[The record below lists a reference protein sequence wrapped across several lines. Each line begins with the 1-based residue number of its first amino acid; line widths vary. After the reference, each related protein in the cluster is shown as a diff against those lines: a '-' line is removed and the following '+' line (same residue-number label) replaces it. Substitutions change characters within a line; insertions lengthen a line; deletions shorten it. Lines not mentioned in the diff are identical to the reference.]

1 MRSATSRTVLAVT
14 VSAGLL
20 IPFELLAQDNRS
32 QVNALQSPSSQPQPL
47 QTVPPWVKRARL
59 LGPAEDGKRVLI
71 TAYLSWQNQ
80 AELKQLLA
88 ELTSPASARYGQF
101 LTPEQFR
108 AQFSPRAQDI
118 DLLQNT
124 LRGLGFTI
132 NYTPDSGLF
141 VRASGT
147 VAQVKQAFHIS
158 QNLYAYRGKTLRA
171 HAEEPTLPAA
181 LQKVVTYIAGL
192 DDAHPLMR
200 PLHVAALEGPAS
212 VNTSAVQPPSY
223 GSTLFP
229 CSNYWGD
236 LHATLIPGLSAY
248 PTDLPWRQCGLT
260 PDQVRQAY
268 GVDRVRET
276 GRGVRVAITD
286 LYASPTIVSD
296 VNSYSARHGLPLLTP
311 ANFRQRLPAGVNV
324 VPPGDPCSSGI
335 WFGEETLDV
344 ESLHSIAPDADILY
358 VAGACDVADE
368 ADGGVGID
376 PIYEVID
383 HHLADI
389 VSNSWLYNGEADV
402 SAGELQ
408 SDNAEFI
415 QAALQGMSVVFATGD
430 DGDLLMSGIAFGGP
444 NPVASGSWPSTSPY
458 VTALGGTSV
467 LLKNS
472 SGEKEE
478 YGWGTWETVFVNPLI
493 NSSGT
498 QVTQQGYIT
507 PFFWNFGSGGGPSL
521 VMPQPFYQA
530 KVVPERFATQT
541 LSASGQVIPISP
553 PARVVP
559 DIAMLGDPF
568 IGLLVGETTL
578 TSTPPEDP
586 GCTQLS
592 STLEYCE
599 TPVGGTS
606 LAAPMFA
613 GVLAL
618 VNEARFRGGKGPVGF
633 VNPALYSLRVGQ
645 KWFDYAP
652 IMDVNAPSQPIGALI
667 GILGFNNIAGF
678 FTVDSNLDA
687 DGNVVENADSSL
699 RSAPG
704 YDVVTGLGAPNVP
717 ALIEALR
724 H

>member
-1 MRSATSRTVLAVT
+1 MRSAANRFVLAISVF
-14 VSAGLL
+14 AGLL
-20 IPFELLAQDNRS
+20 IPLALLARDDSGQAD
-32 QVNALQSPSSQPQPL
+32 ALQLPSSQLQPL
-47 QTVPPWVKRARL
+47 QTVAPWVKRARL
-59 LGPAEDGKRVLI
+59 LGPADDGKRVLI
-71 TAYLSWQNQ
+71 TAYLSWQNR
-80 AELKQLLA
+80 AELKRLLA
-88 ELTSPASARYGQF
+88 ELTTPGSARYGQF

-118 DLLQNT
+118 DLLQTT
-124 LRGLGFTI
+124 LRGLGFAV

-147 VAQVKQAFHIS
+147 VAQVRQAFHVS

-192 DDAHPLMR
+192 DDSRPLMR
-200 PLHVAALEGPAS
+200 PMHVKALEGPARA
-212 VNTSAVQPPSY
+212 NTATVQPPGY
-223 GSTLFP
+223 GGTLFP

-236 LHATLIPGLSAY
+236 LRATLTPGFPY
-248 PTDLPWRQCGLT
+248 GTDFPWRQCGLT

-268 GVDRVRET
+268 GVDRVSET
-276 GRGVRVAITD
+276 GRGVRVAIAD

-296 VNSYSARHGLPLLTP
+296 VNTYSARHGLPPLTA
-311 ANFRQRLPAGVNV
+311 ANFQQRLPAGVNV
-324 VPPGDPCSSGI
+324 VPPGDPCSSGT
-335 WFGEETLDV
+335 WFTEETLDV
-344 ESLHSIAPDADILY
+344 EALHSIAPGADIVY

-368 ADGGVGID
+368 PDSGVAID

-383 HHLADI
+383 HRLADI
-389 VSNSWLYNGEADV
+389 VSNSWLFNGEADV
-402 SAGELQ
+402 SAGELE

-415 QAALQGMSVVFATGD
+415 QAALQGMSVLFATGD
-430 DGDLLMSGIAFGGP
+430 DGDLLMSGDAFGGP

-458 VTALGGTSV
+458 VTAMGGTSV

-478 YGWGTWETVFVNPLI
+478 YGWGSWETLFVNPLI
-493 NSSGT
+493 NGSGT
-498 QVTQQGYIT
+498 QVTQEGYIT
-507 PFFWNFGSGGGPSL
+507 PFFWLFGSAGGPSL
-521 VMPQPFYQA
+521 VMPQPFYQVN
-530 KVVPERFATQT
+530 VVPEHFATQT

-578 TSTPPEDP
+578 TATPPVDP

-599 TPVGGTS
+599 SPVGGTS
-606 LAAPMFA
+606 LATPMFA
-613 GVLAL
+613 GVLAM
-618 VNEARFRGGKGPVGF
+618 VDQARFRDGKGPVGF
-633 VNPALYSLRVGQ
+633 VNPALYSLRVGHE
-645 KWFDYAP
+645 WSDSAP
-652 IMDVNAPSQPIGALI
+652 IVDVNAPSRPIGALI
-667 GILGFNNIAGF
+667 AILGFNNLAGF
-678 FTVDSNLDA
+678 FSIDSNLDA